1 MSASVFTSDATTPAG
16 NAVLHTGPGMDGANV
31 SRRSTLFAPGD
42 LPWRNRP
49 PQAILLMVHDNRR
62 NNPPST
68 DETCRGQLPYL
79 THGLATISSLPGI
92 VTYISRLPG
101 SSKLDG
107 HASTKEKARRTAWR
121 AHAASTLGGF
131 VVSVNLLH
139 SGHNLIST
147 QVYSFHSS
155 ANYWKP
161 IRSTLVKMMPVPQR
175 YYVR

>member
-1 MSASVFTSDATTPAG
+1 
-16 NAVLHTGPGMDGANV
+16 
-31 SRRSTLFAPGD
+31 
-42 LPWRNRP
+42 
-49 PQAILLMVHDNRR
+49 MVRDNRR

-92 VTYISRLPG
+92 VTYVSRLPG

-121 AHAASTLGGF
+121 AHAASTLGDL

-139 SGHNLIST
+139 SRTQLNLHSGVSFYSST
-147 QVYSFHSS
+147 
-155 ANYWKP
+155 NYWKL
-161 IRSTLVKMMPVPQR
+161 IRPTLAKMMPVPQR
-175 YYVR
+175 YYVPNRVRELCKRRLETVGP